1 MPSDNMVSSEP
12 KLSIDEVAEF
22 LGISVESVYKKL
34 EKSDLKLPKFGNNY
48 YMNFGI
54 AQEFL
59 AIPFQKK
66 KIAVEIV
73 KGGTG
78 KTTTVDNI
86 SSCLNAYG
94 ARVLMI
100 DADPQGNLTVAK
112 GIDDINLPILID
124 VLNEDASIEQAIV
137 QLAPGLDL
145 IPSRIDNI
153 VIDTKIISDQ
163 LSLEKL
169 FTNLLGSVTE
179 NYDFIIIDLPPSL
192 GLLVT
197 AATLFADMV
206 VAPLNPDVL
215 SITGFNLLQ
224 DGIKKLEKNFQ
235 KNLEFRYFLNKYN
248 SNTLLSSSVQE
259 TLTSHK
265 RFGNFL
271 QTTVRYTQKLQNLM
285 SAKSNLFSSLEKSHV
300 RDDFNKITCELLEI
314 TPLI

>member
-1 MPSDNMVSSEP
+1 MS
-12 KLSIDEVAEF
+12 LDEVAEF
-22 LGISVESVYKKL
+22 LGISIEDVYKKL
-34 EKSDLKLPKFGNNY
+34 EKQGLKLPMFGNNY
-48 YMNFGI
+48 YMNFTI
-54 AQEFL
+54 ARKFL
-59 AIPFQKK
+59 AIPFHKK

-112 GIDDINLPILID
+112 GVDDINLPVLID
-124 VLNEDASIEQAIV
+124 VLNEEVGIEQAIIK
-137 QLAPGLDL
+137 LTPGLDL

-169 FTNLLGSVTE
+169 FDNLLGSITT
-179 NYDFIIIDLPPSL
+179 NYDFIIVDLPPSL

-197 AATLFADMV
+197 AATLFSDMV
-206 VAPLNPDVL
+206 VAPLNPDIL
-215 SITGFNLLQ
+215 SVTGFNLLQ
-224 DGIKKLEKNFQ
+224 DGIKRLEKNFQ

-248 SNTLLSSSVQE
+248 SNTMLSNSMHE
-259 TLTSHK
+259 TLHNQK
-265 RFGNFL
+265 QFGNIL
-271 QTTVRYTQKLQNLM
+271 QTKVRYTQKLQNLM
-285 SAKSNLFSSLEKSHV
+285 SINRNVFSSLERLSV
-300 RDDFNKITCELLEI
+300 RDDFNKLTCELLEI
-314 TPLI
+314 TPFIETNKGV